1 MGTHLCRHLLQDRLL
16 NHANPRWF
24 PKQNII
30 VVLPHK
36 CPAVPDHPSDTLLHM
51 PRHHATVPAK
61 LAQMQSHQ
69 IRHRVNDVGQIFLQ
83 PPHMHLMAL
92 GAAVQLRGLHAHI
105 VKSSMHTHV
114 LMRLRHALTGAAPAG
129 REAADASVFGCTAAG
144 TACKSKS
151 WLEVSNQKAYPEVGK
166 TMNVPKVVI
175 PRTTVNTTYQ
185 RWS

>member
-1 MGTHLCRHLLQDRLL
+1 MELALRRCTFETCADSIDPYGYAPLSAPPARQAAQPCEPAMVSKAEH
-16 NHANPRWF
+16 
-24 PKQNII
+24 I

-51 PRHHATVPAK
+51 PRHHVTVPAK

-69 IRHRVNDVGQIFLQ
+69 IRHRANDVGQIFLQ

-105 VKSSMHTHV
+105 VKSSMHTHTHV

-151 WLEVSNQKAYPEVGK
+151 WLEVSNQNLL
-166 TMNVPKVVI
+166 T
-175 PRTTVNTTYQ
+175 RF
-185 RWS
+185 